1 MRGWASNAPLVYSFI
16 FADSKPPKE
25 KLRRFVSLKG
35 PARFIHAETS
45 KTAGAGNCELEKNW
59 AGIILCSI
67 LPSRLLSL
75 SVTMSTGC
83 PVLSSNI
90 INKCP
95 TNITSHKSQVWAARI
110 AWWCRVLPVR
120 RPPSHW
126 RGDTRPVA
134 APAAPPACSAPTC
147 PAGLSPTVW
156 VFKLLVK
163 SDTSDQPR
171 AVHPGSEYRN
181 DKA

>member
-1 MRGWASNAPLVYSFI
+1 
-16 FADSKPPKE
+16 
-25 KLRRFVSLKG
+25 
-35 PARFIHAETS
+35 
-45 KTAGAGNCELEKNW
+45 
-59 AGIILCSI
+59 
-67 LPSRLLSL
+67 
-75 SVTMSTGC
+75 MSTGC

-95 TNITSHKSQVWAARI
+95 TNITSHKSQVWAARR

-181 DKA
+181 DKAWNTSNCRVCLNGDAQGWDLGLALHPHNLYRRRSHVTRSCLQTVHWIQNVIPDCMVRTPGDTGVLI